1 MRSPQMMALRSP
13 EGGTSMGSPLGS
25 PYPQQPI
32 KERVEQL
39 QSCME
44 SMRAVLAQ
52 VREAGERLVLESEP

>member
-1 MRSPQMMALRSP
+1 MALTRSP
-13 EGGTSMGSPLGS
+13 EGGIAVSSPLGS
-25 PYPQQPI
+25 PYQQQPM

-52 VREAGERLVLESEP
+52 VSGGKGRLLRGSGVL